1 MMWNVFVI
9 FVFLTIFSVD
19 KISCPHMDPLRASV
33 TRDEQRAFIKIHY
46 LLDDTPIE
54 IHRLLVKATRS
65 LAMSKT
71 QVYYTYN
78 QFRDKE
84 RETCAEL
91 EREGRPRN
99 ATDEDMQ
106 ERLRQLLY
114 QDNNW
119 QTYDYAQ
126 ALGVSDSSVRC
137 MLRELHAR
145 KVASRFVPHELN
157 PVQKNLRKEISQELL
172 ENHKKDPTFLDR
184 IIAIDESWVRSYDPK
199 DSQSLKEWQL
209 PDQEP

>member
-1 MMWNVFVI
+1 MWNVFVI

-46 LLDDTPIE
+46 LIDDTPIE
-54 IHRLLVKATRS
+54 IHCPLVKATRS

-106 ERLRQLLY
+106 ERFRQLLY
-114 QDNNW
+114 RDNNW

-137 MLRELHAR
+137 MLRKLHAR
-145 KVASRFVPHELN
+145 EVASRWVPHELN
-157 PVQKNLRKEISQELL
+157 PVQKKSQKGNQSGAFGKSQKGPYNLRP
-172 ENHKKDPTFLDR
+172 H
-184 IIAIDESWVRSYDPK
+184 YCY
-199 DSQSLKEWQL
+199 
-209 PDQEP
+209 